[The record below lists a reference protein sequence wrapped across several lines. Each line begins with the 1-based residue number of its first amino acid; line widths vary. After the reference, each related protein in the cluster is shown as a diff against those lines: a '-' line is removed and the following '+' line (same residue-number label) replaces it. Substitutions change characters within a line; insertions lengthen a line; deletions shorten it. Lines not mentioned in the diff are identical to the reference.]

1 MRENMPL
8 VMWTLVIAFLA
19 TIVFSWG
26 MGGFK
31 SGSDL
36 DGVVGK
42 IGNYE
47 LMYDK
52 YDRMVQDRLAQK
64 RQDDPNVEITDAL
77 VGQTRNEVWTDLV
90 RSQLMTQYRDRL
102 GIVTSDEEV
111 AYAVRNNPP
120 SYIRENERFLTNG
133 SFDPA
138 LYDQFLRDPN

>member
-1 MRENMPL
+1 MLKTMRENMPL

-102 GIVTSDEEV
+102 GIVTSDE
-111 AYAVRNNPP
+111 
-120 SYIRENERFLTNG
+120 
-133 SFDPA
+133 
-138 LYDQFLRDPN
+138 